1 MFISKS
7 FSFNKQSSLPGFAM
21 AGSGVVS
28 GFTGA
33 RALLKRFIGA
43 FARRQAAGGALE
55 HLATLPLGAQPS
67 LVLVRLGQQTLLLGA
82 TSRQINL
89 LAKMPSDTSELSAF
103 VDDPSARQE
112 SALDQLNSRAGFEP
126 RSRPKGMLAPFG
138 NPI

>member
-7 FSFNKQSSLPGFAM
+7 FSFNKRGWSPSFAV
-21 AGSGVVS
+21 AGSGPVS

-33 RALLKRFIGA
+33 RALLRRLISA
-43 FARRQAAGGALE
+43 FAGRQVAGGALE

-82 TSRQINL
+82 TARQINL
-89 LAKMPSDTSELSAF
+89 LAKTSSDASELSAF

-112 SALDQLNSRAGFEP
+112 SARQ
-126 RSRPKGMLAPFG
+126 
-138 NPI
+138 